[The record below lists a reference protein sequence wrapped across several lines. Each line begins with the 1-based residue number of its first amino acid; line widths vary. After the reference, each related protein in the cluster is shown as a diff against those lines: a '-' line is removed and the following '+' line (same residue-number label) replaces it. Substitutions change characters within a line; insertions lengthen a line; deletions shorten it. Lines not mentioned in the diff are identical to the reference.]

1 MDFFDDD
8 ATQQLP
14 ARPRPRRRG
23 SARRTRIQRLVV
35 LLVVLFIVIF
45 VLSLWIR
52 SCEKNRKVQS
62 YRTYF
67 ENVGGVIKN
76 SNSLGKAV
84 NGIFHN
90 PATYTNKTLA
100 DKLRQ
105 LAAQQ
110 QEIAIR
116 AQRIHAPADLSDLH
130 GIFVL
135 GMQTRE
141 LGFEQLRDYLLA
153 ILDKSKNV
161 TAGTIVD
168 LGPYFSGPDAYY
180 MGDIY
185 TQAQKIMSADG
196 VSDVTVP
203 KSDYFLTTDIF
214 DPARIQA
221 MLAAIKQSPQLHG
234 IQGVALMGVTAEPQG
249 TKLTANGTTN
259 VKASTDLAFSV
270 QVQNQGTV
278 TETNVQVTVAFQPPG
293 ATTQKLT
300 GTIPVI
306 QRGAT
311 QAVKITGIDIPTDA
325 LSRIS
330 KLTVTVAKVP
340 QEQTLKNNTAKY
352 SIILAP

>member
-35 LLVVLFIVIF
+35 LLVVLFIIIF
-45 VLSLWIR
+45 ALSVWIR
-52 SCEKNRKVQS
+52 SCQKNRKIES

-67 ENVGGVIKN
+67 GAVGQVIKD

-84 NGIFHN
+84 DTIFSN
-90 PATYTNKTLA
+90 PAKYTNKSLA
-100 DKLRQ
+100 DKLRE
-105 LAAQQ
+105 LASKQ
-110 QEIAIR
+110 QEIATR
-116 AQRIHAPADLSDLH
+116 AQRIHPPARLGDLH
-130 GIFVL
+130 SIFVL
-135 GMQTRE
+135 GMQTRQT
-141 LGFEQLRDYLLA
+141 GFEQLRDYLLA
-153 ILDKSKNV
+153 VLNKAKKV

-180 MGDIY
+180 TGDIY

-196 VSDVTVP
+196 VSDVAVP
-203 KSDYFLTTDIF
+203 KSTYYLTTDIF
-214 DPARIQA
+214 DPGRIDA

-234 IQGVALMGVTAEPQG
+234 IQGVALMGVTAQPQG
-249 TKLTANGTTN
+249 AKLTANGTTN

-278 TETNVQVTVAFQPPG
+278 TETGVQVTVEFQPSG
-293 ATTQKLT
+293 AATQTLT

-311 QAVKITGIDIPTDA
+311 QSVNVTGINIPNDA
-325 LSRIS
+325 IGRVS

-340 QEQTLKNNTAKY
+340 QEQKLDNNTAKY
-352 SIILAP
+352 SIILAL